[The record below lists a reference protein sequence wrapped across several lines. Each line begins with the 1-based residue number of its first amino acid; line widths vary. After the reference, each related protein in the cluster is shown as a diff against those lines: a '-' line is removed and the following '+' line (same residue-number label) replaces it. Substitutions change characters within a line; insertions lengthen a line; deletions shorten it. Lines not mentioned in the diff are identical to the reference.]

1 MLSWTY
7 IHIYFGLL
15 LLNKNQFAILLIII
29 SIIFGTLMGTFIKL
43 AQEELNL
50 FTTGFLR
57 FFFGFL
63 IIIPYILKTKFTVF
77 YTSNLK
83 IHILRSALNLPAMLL
98 GFASLAILPLEKMT
112 AIHFVVPLLV
122 TILAV
127 IFLKEKI
134 YLYRSLA
141 LIIGFLGVLIIL
153 RPGIVD
159 ISIGIY
165 MALASSLIWS
175 VVIVL
180 TKKVSKDDSAITILS
195 HQYLYMS
202 LFSLPLVIYFWDQPN
217 LKTII
222 FILCAAMSGT
232 ILHIALNHAYR
243 LVDVSMTQ
251 PYSFLGLVLS
261 SVIGYFVFSD
271 KPDLYTWLGASVIFC
286 GVILISYRE
295 LQLNKEITR
304 KRLDINS

>member
-1 MLSWTY
+1 ML
-7 IHIYFGLL
+7 
-15 LLNKNQFAILLIII
+15 NNNQFAIFLIII

-57 FFFGFL
+57 FFFGSL
-63 IIIPYILKTKFTVF
+63 IITPYILKTKFEVF
-77 YTSNLK
+77 STKNLK

-98 GFASLAILPLEKMT
+98 GFAALAMLPLEKMT
-112 AIHFVVPLLV
+112 AIHFIVPIIV

-134 YLYRSLA
+134 YLYRSIA
-141 LIIGFLGVLIIL
+141 LVMGFLGMLIIL
-153 RPGIVD
+153 RPGIID

-165 MALASSLIWS
+165 MALISSLIWS
-175 VVIVL
+175 VVIIL

-195 HQYLYMS
+195 HQYVYMS
-202 LFSLPLVIYFWDQPN
+202 LFSFPLVIYFWDQPS

-222 FILCAAMSGT
+222 FILCAAISGT
-232 ILHIALNHAYR
+232 ILHIALNHAYK
-243 LVDVSMTQ
+243 LVDVTMTQ
-251 PYSFLGLVLS
+251 PYSFLGLVVS
-261 SVIGYFVFSD
+261 SIIGYFVFSD
-271 KPDLYTWLGASVIFC
+271 KPDFYTWLGASVIFC
-286 GVILISYRE
+286 GVLLISYRE

-304 KRLDINS
+304 KRLNINS

>member
-1 MLSWTY
+1 ML
-7 IHIYFGLL
+7 
-15 LLNKNQFAILLIII
+15 NNNQFAIFLIII

-43 AQEELNL
+43 AQEELNV

-63 IIIPYILKTKFTVF
+63 IITPYILKTKFEVF
-77 YTSNLK
+77 STKNLK

-98 GFASLAILPLEKMT
+98 GFAALAMLPLEKMT
-112 AIHFVVPLLV
+112 AIQFIVPIIV

-134 YLYRSLA
+134 YLYRSIA
-141 LIIGFLGVLIIL
+141 LVMGFLGMLIIL
-153 RPGIVD
+153 RPGIID

-165 MALASSLIWS
+165 MALISSLIWS
-175 VVIVL
+175 VVIIL

-195 HQYLYMS
+195 HQYVYMS
-202 LFSLPLVIYFWDQPN
+202 LFSFPLVIYFWDQPS

-222 FILCAAMSGT
+222 FILCAAMSGK
-232 ILHIALNHAYR
+232 ILHIALNHAYK
-243 LVDVSMTQ
+243 LVDVTMTQ
-251 PYSFLGLVLS
+251 PYSFLGLVVS
-261 SVIGYFVFSD
+261 SIIGYFVFSD
-271 KPDLYTWLGASVIFC
+271 KPDFYTWLGASVIFC
-286 GVILISYRE
+286 GVLLISYRE

-304 KRLDINS
+304 KRLNINS

>member
-1 MLSWTY
+1 
-7 IHIYFGLL
+7 
-15 LLNKNQFAILLIII
+15 
-29 SIIFGTLMGTFIKL
+29 MGTFIKL
-43 AQEELNL
+43 AQEELNV

-63 IIIPYILKTKFTVF
+63 IILPYILKTKFKVF
-77 YTSNLK
+77 NTSNLK

-98 GFASLAILPLEKMT
+98 GFAALAILPLEKIT

-165 MALASSLIWS
+165 MALTSSLIWS
-175 VVIVL
+175 VVIIL

-232 ILHIALNHAYR
+232 ILHIALNHAYK

-251 PYSFLGLVLS
+251 PYSFLGLVVS

>member
-1 MLSWTY
+1 M
-7 IHIYFGLL
+7 
-15 LLNKNQFAILLIII
+15 LNKNQFAIFLIII

-43 AQEELNL
+43 AQEELNV

-63 IIIPYILKTKFTVF
+63 IITPYILKTKFEVF
-77 YTSNLK
+77 STKNLK

-98 GFASLAILPLEKMT
+98 GFAALAMLPLEKMT
-112 AIHFVVPLLV
+112 AIHFIVPIIV

-134 YLYRSLA
+134 YLYRSIA
-141 LIIGFLGVLIIL
+141 LVMGFLGMLIIL
-153 RPGIVD
+153 RPGIID

-165 MALASSLIWS
+165 MALISSLIWS
-175 VVIVL
+175 VVIIL

-195 HQYLYMS
+195 HQYVYMS
-202 LFSLPLVIYFWDQPN
+202 LFSFPLVIYFWDQPS

-222 FILCAAMSGT
+222 FILCAAISGT
-232 ILHIALNHAYR
+232 ILHIALNHAYK
-243 LVDVSMTQ
+243 LVDVTMTQ
-251 PYSFLGLVLS
+251 PYSFLGLVVS
-261 SVIGYFVFSD
+261 SIIGYFVFSD
-271 KPDLYTWLGASVIFC
+271 NPDFYTWLGASVIFC
-286 GVILISYRE
+286 GVLLISYRE

-304 KRLDINS
+304 KRLNINS

>member
-1 MLSWTY
+1 ML
-7 IHIYFGLL
+7 
-15 LLNKNQFAILLIII
+15 NNNQFAIFLIII

-43 AQEELNL
+43 AQEELNVI
-50 FTTGFLR
+50 TTGFLR

-63 IIIPYILKTKFTVF
+63 IITPYILKTKFEVF
-77 YTSNLK
+77 STKNLK

-98 GFASLAILPLEKMT
+98 GFAALAMLPLEKMT
-112 AIHFVVPLLV
+112 AIHFIVPIIV

-134 YLYRSLA
+134 YLYRSIA
-141 LIIGFLGVLIIL
+141 LVIGFLGMLIIL
-153 RPGIVD
+153 RPGIID

-165 MALASSLIWS
+165 MALISSLIWS
-175 VVIVL
+175 VVIIL

-195 HQYLYMS
+195 HQYVYMS
-202 LFSLPLVIYFWDQPN
+202 LFSFPLVIYFWDQPS

-232 ILHIALNHAYR
+232 ILHIALNHAYK
-243 LVDVSMTQ
+243 LVDVTMTQ
-251 PYSFLGLVLS
+251 PYSFLGLVVS
-261 SVIGYFVFSD
+261 SIIGYFVFSD
-271 KPDLYTWLGASVIFC
+271 KPDFYTWLGASVIFC
-286 GVILISYRE
+286 GVLLISYRE

-304 KRLDINS
+304 KRLNINS

>member
-1 MLSWTY
+1 ML
-7 IHIYFGLL
+7 
-15 LLNKNQFAILLIII
+15 NNNQFAIFLIII

-43 AQEELNL
+43 AQEELNV

-63 IIIPYILKTKFTVF
+63 IIIPYILKTKFEVF
-77 YTSNLK
+77 STKNLK

-98 GFASLAILPLEKMT
+98 GFAALAML
-112 AIHFVVPLLV
+112 
-122 TILAV
+122 LAV

-134 YLYRSLA
+134 YLYRSIA
-141 LIIGFLGVLIIL
+141 LVMGFLGMLIIL
-153 RPGIVD
+153 RPGIID

-165 MALASSLIWS
+165 MALISSLIWS
-175 VVIVL
+175 VVIIL

-195 HQYLYMS
+195 HQYVYMS
-202 LFSLPLVIYFWDQPN
+202 LFSFPLVIYFWDQPS

-232 ILHIALNHAYR
+232 ILHIALNHAYK
-243 LVDVSMTQ
+243 LVDVTMTQ
-251 PYSFLGLVLS
+251 PYSFLGLVVS
-261 SVIGYFVFSD
+261 SIIGYFVFSD
-271 KPDLYTWLGASVIFC
+271 KPDFYTWLGASVIFC
-286 GVILISYRE
+286 GVLLISYRE

-304 KRLDINS
+304 KRLNINS

>member
-1 MLSWTY
+1 ML
-7 IHIYFGLL
+7 
-15 LLNKNQFAILLIII
+15 NNNQFAIFLIII

-43 AQEELNL
+43 AQEELNV

-63 IIIPYILKTKFTVF
+63 IITPYILKTKFEVF
-77 YTSNLK
+77 STKNLK

-98 GFASLAILPLEKMT
+98 GFAALAMLPLEKMT
-112 AIHFVVPLLV
+112 AIHFIVPIIV

-134 YLYRSLA
+134 YLYRSIA
-141 LIIGFLGVLIIL
+141 LVMGFLGMLIIL
-153 RPGIVD
+153 RPGIID

-165 MALASSLIWS
+165 MALISSLIWS
-175 VVIVL
+175 VVIIL

-195 HQYLYMS
+195 HQYVYMS
-202 LFSLPLVIYFWDQPN
+202 LFSFPLVIYFWDQPS

-232 ILHIALNHAYR
+232 ILHIALNHAYK
-243 LVDVSMTQ
+243 LVDVTMTQ
-251 PYSFLGLVLS
+251 PYSFLGLIVS
-261 SVIGYFVFSD
+261 SIIGYFVFSD
-271 KPDLYTWLGASVIFC
+271 KPDFYTWLGASVIFC
-286 GVILISYRE
+286 GVLLISYRE

-304 KRLDINS
+304 KRLNINS

>member
-1 MLSWTY
+1 ML
-7 IHIYFGLL
+7 
-15 LLNKNQFAILLIII
+15 NNNQFAIFLIII

-43 AQEELNL
+43 AQEELNV

-63 IIIPYILKTKFTVF
+63 IITPYILKTKFEVF
-77 YTSNLK
+77 STKNLK

-98 GFASLAILPLEKMT
+98 GFAALAMLPLEKMT
-112 AIHFVVPLLV
+112 AIHFIVPIIV

-134 YLYRSLA
+134 YLYRSIA
-141 LIIGFLGVLIIL
+141 LVMGFLGMLIIL
-153 RPGIVD
+153 RPGIID

-165 MALASSLIWS
+165 MALISSLIWS
-175 VVIVL
+175 VVIIL

-195 HQYLYMS
+195 HQYVYMV
-202 LFSLPLVIYFWDQPN
+202 LFSFPLVIFFWDQPS

-222 FILCAAMSGT
+222 FILCAAISGT
-232 ILHIALNHAYR
+232 ILHIALNHAYK
-243 LVDVSMTQ
+243 LVDVTMTQ
-251 PYSFLGLVLS
+251 PYSFLGLVVS
-261 SVIGYFVFSD
+261 SIIGYFVFSD
-271 KPDLYTWLGASVIFC
+271 KPDFYTWLGASVIFC
-286 GVILISYRE
+286 GVLLISYRE

-304 KRLDINS
+304 KRLNINS

>member
-1 MLSWTY
+1 ML
-7 IHIYFGLL
+7 
-15 LLNKNQFAILLIII
+15 NNNQFAIFLIII

-43 AQEELNL
+43 AQEELNV

-63 IIIPYILKTKFTVF
+63 IITPYILKTKFEVF
-77 YTSNLK
+77 STKNLK

-98 GFASLAILPLEKMT
+98 GFAALAMLPLEKMT
-112 AIHFVVPLLV
+112 AIHFIVPIIV

-134 YLYRSLA
+134 YLYRSIA
-141 LIIGFLGVLIIL
+141 LVMGFLGMLIIL
-153 RPGIVD
+153 RPGIID

-165 MALASSLIWS
+165 MALISSLIWS
-175 VVIVL
+175 VVIIL

-195 HQYLYMS
+195 HQYVYMS
-202 LFSLPLVIYFWDQPN
+202 LFSFPLVIYFWDQPS

-232 ILHIALNHAYR
+232 ILHIAINHAYK
-243 LVDVSMTQ
+243 LVDVTMTQ
-251 PYSFLGLVLS
+251 PYSFLGLVVS
-261 SVIGYFVFSD
+261 SIIGYFVFSD
-271 KPDLYTWLGASVIFC
+271 KPDFYTWLGASVIFC
-286 GVILISYRE
+286 GVLLISYRE

-304 KRLDINS
+304 KRLNINS

>member
-1 MLSWTY
+1 ML
-7 IHIYFGLL
+7 
-15 LLNKNQFAILLIII
+15 NNNQFAIFLIII

-43 AQEELNL
+43 AQEELNV

-63 IIIPYILKTKFTVF
+63 IITPYILKTKFEVF
-77 YTSNLK
+77 STKNLK

-98 GFASLAILPLEKMT
+98 GFAALAMLPLEKMT
-112 AIHFVVPLLV
+112 AIHFIVPIIV

-134 YLYRSLA
+134 YLYRSIA
-141 LIIGFLGVLIIL
+141 LVMGFLGMLIIL
-153 RPGIVD
+153 RPGIID

-165 MALASSLIWS
+165 MALISSLIWS
-175 VVIVL
+175 VVIIL

-195 HQYLYMS
+195 HQYVYMS
-202 LFSLPLVIYFWDQPN
+202 LFSFPLVIYFWDQPS
-217 LKTII
+217 LKTIV

-232 ILHIALNHAYR
+232 ILHIALNHAYK
-243 LVDVSMTQ
+243 LVDVTMTQ
-251 PYSFLGLVLS
+251 PYSFLGLVVS
-261 SVIGYFVFSD
+261 SIIGYFVFSD
-271 KPDLYTWLGASVIFC
+271 KPDFYTWLGASVIFC
-286 GVILISYRE
+286 GVLLISYRE

-304 KRLDINS
+304 KRLNINS

>member
-1 MLSWTY
+1 ML
-7 IHIYFGLL
+7 
-15 LLNKNQFAILLIII
+15 NNNQFAIFLIII

-43 AQEELNL
+43 AQEELNV

-57 FFFGFL
+57 FLFGFL
-63 IIIPYILKTKFTVF
+63 IITPYILKTKFEVF
-77 YTSNLK
+77 STKNLK

-98 GFASLAILPLEKMT
+98 GFAALAMLPLEKMT
-112 AIHFVVPLLV
+112 AIHFIVPIIV

-134 YLYRSLA
+134 YLYRSIA
-141 LIIGFLGVLIIL
+141 LVMGFLGMLIIL
-153 RPGIVD
+153 RPGIID

-165 MALASSLIWS
+165 MALISSLIWS
-175 VVIVL
+175 VVIIL

-195 HQYLYMS
+195 HQYVYMS
-202 LFSLPLVIYFWDQPN
+202 LFSFPLVIYFWDQPS

-232 ILHIALNHAYR
+232 ILHIALNHAYK
-243 LVDVSMTQ
+243 LVDVTMTQ
-251 PYSFLGLVLS
+251 PYSFLGLVVS
-261 SVIGYFVFSD
+261 SIIGYFVFSD
-271 KPDLYTWLGASVIFC
+271 KPDFYTWLGASVIFC
-286 GVILISYRE
+286 GVLLISYRE

-304 KRLDINS
+304 KRLNINS

>member
-1 MLSWTY
+1 ML
-7 IHIYFGLL
+7 
-15 LLNKNQFAILLIII
+15 NNNQFAIFLIII

-43 AQEELNL
+43 AQEELNV

-63 IIIPYILKTKFTVF
+63 IITPYILKTKFEVF
-77 YTSNLK
+77 STKNLK

-98 GFASLAILPLEKMT
+98 GFAALAMLPLEKMT
-112 AIHFVVPLLV
+112 AIHFIVPIIV

-134 YLYRSLA
+134 YLYRSIA
-141 LIIGFLGVLIIL
+141 LVIGFLGMLIIL
-153 RPGIVD
+153 RPGIID

-165 MALASSLIWS
+165 MALISSLIWS
-175 VVIVL
+175 IVIIL

-195 HQYLYMS
+195 HQYVYMS
-202 LFSLPLVIYFWDQPN
+202 LFSFPLVIYFWDQPS

-232 ILHIALNHAYR
+232 ILHIALNHAYK
-243 LVDVSMTQ
+243 LVDVTMTQ
-251 PYSFLGLVLS
+251 PYSFLGLVVS
-261 SVIGYFVFSD
+261 SIIGYFVFSD
-271 KPDLYTWLGASVIFC
+271 KPDFYTWLGASVIFC
-286 GVILISYRE
+286 GVLLISYRE

-304 KRLDINS
+304 KRLNINS

>member
-1 MLSWTY
+1 ML
-7 IHIYFGLL
+7 
-15 LLNKNQFAILLIII
+15 NNNQFAIFLIII

-43 AQEELNL
+43 AQEELNV

-63 IIIPYILKTKFTVF
+63 IITPYILKTKFEVF
-77 YTSNLK
+77 STKNLK

-98 GFASLAILPLEKMT
+98 GFAALAMLPLEKMT
-112 AIHFVVPLLV
+112 AIHFIVPIIV

-134 YLYRSLA
+134 YLYRSIA
-141 LIIGFLGVLIIL
+141 LVMGFLGMLIIL
-153 RPGIVD
+153 RPGIID

-165 MALASSLIWS
+165 MALISSLIWS
-175 VVIVL
+175 VVIIL

-195 HQYLYMS
+195 HQYVYMS
-202 LFSLPLVIYFWDQPN
+202 LFSFPLVIFFWDQPS

-232 ILHIALNHAYR
+232 ILHIALNHAYK
-243 LVDVSMTQ
+243 LVDVTMTQ
-251 PYSFLGLVLS
+251 PYSFLGLVVS
-261 SVIGYFVFSD
+261 SIIGYFVFSD
-271 KPDLYTWLGASVIFC
+271 KPDFYTWLGASVIFC
-286 GVILISYRE
+286 GVLLISYRE

-304 KRLDINS
+304 KRLNINS

>member
-1 MLSWTY
+1 
-7 IHIYFGLL
+7 
-15 LLNKNQFAILLIII
+15 
-29 SIIFGTLMGTFIKL
+29 MGTFIKL
-43 AQEELNL
+43 AQEGLNL

-63 IIIPYILKTKFTVF
+63 IIIPYILKTKFKVF
-77 YTSNLK
+77 NTSNLK

-98 GFASLAILPLEKMT
+98 GFAALAILPLEKIT
-112 AIHFVVPLLV
+112 AIHFVVPLMV

-165 MALASSLIWS
+165 MALTSSLIWS
-175 VVIVL
+175 VVIIL

-222 FILCAAMSGT
+222 LILCAAMSGT
-232 ILHIALNHAYR
+232 ILHIALNHAYK

-251 PYSFLGLVLS
+251 PYSFLGLVVS

-271 KPDLYTWLGASVIFC
+271 KPDLYTWLGASFIFC

>member
-1 MLSWTY
+1 ML
-7 IHIYFGLL
+7 
-15 LLNKNQFAILLIII
+15 NNNQFAIFLIII

-43 AQEELNL
+43 AQEELNV

-63 IIIPYILKTKFTVF
+63 IIIPYILKTKFKVF
-77 YTSNLK
+77 STKNLK

-98 GFASLAILPLEKMT
+98 GFAALAMLPLEKMT
-112 AIHFVVPLLV
+112 AIHFIVPIIV

-134 YLYRSLA
+134 YLYRSIA
-141 LIIGFLGVLIIL
+141 LVMGFLGMLIIL
-153 RPGIVD
+153 RPGIID

-165 MALASSLIWS
+165 MALISSLIWS
-175 VVIVL
+175 VVIIL

-195 HQYLYMS
+195 HQYVYMS
-202 LFSLPLVIYFWDQPN
+202 LFSFPLVIYFWDQPS

-232 ILHIALNHAYR
+232 ILHIALNHAYK
-243 LVDVSMTQ
+243 LVDVTMTQ
-251 PYSFLGLVLS
+251 PYSFLGLVVS
-261 SVIGYFVFSD
+261 SIIGYFVFSD
-271 KPDLYTWLGASVIFC
+271 KPDFYTWLGASVIFC
-286 GVILISYRE
+286 GVLLISYRE

-304 KRLDINS
+304 KRLNINS

>member
-1 MLSWTY
+1 ML
-7 IHIYFGLL
+7 
-15 LLNKNQFAILLIII
+15 NNNQFAIFLIII

-43 AQEELNL
+43 AQEELNV

-63 IIIPYILKTKFTVF
+63 IITPYILKTKFEVF
-77 YTSNLK
+77 STKNLK

-98 GFASLAILPLEKMT
+98 GFAALAMLPLEKMT
-112 AIHFVVPLLV
+112 AIHFIVPIIV

-134 YLYRSLA
+134 YLYRSIA
-141 LIIGFLGVLIIL
+141 LVMGFLGMLIIL
-153 RPGIVD
+153 RPGIID

-165 MALASSLIWS
+165 MALISSLIWS
-175 VVIVL
+175 VVIIL

-195 HQYLYMS
+195 HQYVYMS
-202 LFSLPLVIYFWDQPN
+202 LFSFPLVIYFWDQPS

-232 ILHIALNHAYR
+232 ILHIALNHAYK
-243 LVDVSMTQ
+243 LVDVTMTQ
-251 PYSFLGLVLS
+251 PYSFLGLVVS
-261 SVIGYFVFSD
+261 SIIGFFVFSD
-271 KPDLYTWLGASVIFC
+271 KPDFYTWLGASVIFC
-286 GVILISYRE
+286 GVLLISYRE

-304 KRLDINS
+304 KRLNINS

>member
-1 MLSWTY
+1 
-7 IHIYFGLL
+7 
-15 LLNKNQFAILLIII
+15 
-29 SIIFGTLMGTFIKL
+29 MGTFIKL
-43 AQEELNL
+43 AQEELNV

-63 IIIPYILKTKFTVF
+63 IIIPYILKTKFKVF
-77 YTSNLK
+77 NTSNLK

-98 GFASLAILPLEKMT
+98 GFAALAILPLEKIT
-112 AIHFVVPLLV
+112 AIHFVVPLMV

-165 MALASSLIWS
+165 MALTSSLIWS
-175 VVIVL
+175 VVIIL

-217 LKTII
+217 FKTII
-222 FILCAAMSGT
+222 FILCAAISGT
-232 ILHIALNHAYR
+232 ILHIALNHAYK

-251 PYSFLGLVLS
+251 PYSFLGLVVS

>member
-1 MLSWTY
+1 ML
-7 IHIYFGLL
+7 
-15 LLNKNQFAILLIII
+15 NNNQFAIFLIII

-43 AQEELNL
+43 AQEELNV

-63 IIIPYILKTKFTVF
+63 IITPYILKTKFEVF
-77 YTSNLK
+77 STKNLK

-98 GFASLAILPLEKMT
+98 GFAALAVLPLEKMT
-112 AIHFVVPLLV
+112 AIHFIVPIIV

-134 YLYRSLA
+134 YLYRSIA
-141 LIIGFLGVLIIL
+141 LVMGFLGMLIIL
-153 RPGIVD
+153 RPGIID

-165 MALASSLIWS
+165 MALISSLIWS
-175 VVIVL
+175 VVIIL

-195 HQYLYMS
+195 HQYVYMS
-202 LFSLPLVIYFWDQPN
+202 LFSFPLVIYFWDQPS

-222 FILCAAMSGT
+222 FILCAAISGT
-232 ILHIALNHAYR
+232 ILHIALNHAYK
-243 LVDVSMTQ
+243 LVDVTMTQ
-251 PYSFLGLVLS
+251 PYSFLGLVVS
-261 SVIGYFVFSD
+261 SIIGYFVFSD
-271 KPDLYTWLGASVIFC
+271 KPDFYTWLGASVIFC
-286 GVILISYRE
+286 GVLLISYRE

-304 KRLDINS
+304 KRLNINS

>member
-1 MLSWTY
+1 ML
-7 IHIYFGLL
+7 
-15 LLNKNQFAILLIII
+15 NNNQFAIFLIII

-43 AQEELNL
+43 AQEELNV

-63 IIIPYILKTKFTVF
+63 IITPYIVKTKFEVF
-77 YTSNLK
+77 STKNLK

-98 GFASLAILPLEKMT
+98 GFAALAMLPLEKMT
-112 AIHFVVPLLV
+112 AIHFIVPIIV

-134 YLYRSLA
+134 YLYRSIA
-141 LIIGFLGVLIIL
+141 LVMGFLGMLIIL
-153 RPGIVD
+153 RPGIID

-165 MALASSLIWS
+165 MALISSLIWS
-175 VVIVL
+175 VVIIL

-195 HQYLYMS
+195 HQYVYMS
-202 LFSLPLVIYFWDQPN
+202 LFSFPLVIYFWDQPS

-232 ILHIALNHAYR
+232 ILHIALNHAYK
-243 LVDVSMTQ
+243 LVDVTMTQ
-251 PYSFLGLVLS
+251 PYSFLGLVVS
-261 SVIGYFVFSD
+261 SIIGYFVFSD
-271 KPDLYTWLGASVIFC
+271 KPDFYTWLGASVIFC
-286 GVILISYRE
+286 GVLLISYRE

-304 KRLDINS
+304 KRLNINS

>member
-1 MLSWTY
+1 
-7 IHIYFGLL
+7 
-15 LLNKNQFAILLIII
+15 
-29 SIIFGTLMGTFIKL
+29 MGTFIKL
-43 AQEELNL
+43 AQEELNV

-63 IIIPYILKTKFTVF
+63 IIIPYILKTKFKVF
-77 YTSNLK
+77 NTSNLK

-98 GFASLAILPLEKMT
+98 GFAALAILPLEKIT
-112 AIHFVVPLLV
+112 AIHFIVPLMV

-165 MALASSLIWS
+165 MAITSSLIWS
-175 VVIVL
+175 VVIIL
-180 TKKVSKDDSAITILS
+180 TKKVSKYDSAITILS

-222 FILCAAMSGT
+222 FILCAAISGT
-232 ILHIALNHAYR
+232 ILHIALNHAYK

-251 PYSFLGLVLS
+251 PYSFLGLVVS

>member
-1 MLSWTY
+1 ML
-7 IHIYFGLL
+7 
-15 LLNKNQFAILLIII
+15 NNNQFAIFLIII

-43 AQEELNL
+43 AQEELNV

-63 IIIPYILKTKFTVF
+63 IITPYILKTKFEVF
-77 YTSNLK
+77 TTKNLK
-83 IHILRSALNLPAMLL
+83 IHIIRSALNLPAMLL
-98 GFASLAILPLEKMT
+98 GFAALAILPLEKMT
-112 AIHFVVPLLV
+112 AIHFIVPIIV

-134 YLYRSLA
+134 YLYRSIA
-141 LIIGFLGVLIIL
+141 LVMGFLGMLIIL
-153 RPGIVD
+153 RPGIID

-165 MALASSLIWS
+165 MALISSLIWS
-175 VVIVL
+175 VVIIL

-195 HQYLYMS
+195 HQYVYMS
-202 LFSLPLVIYFWDQPN
+202 LFSFPLVIYFWDQPS

-232 ILHIALNHAYR
+232 ILHIALNHAYK
-243 LVDVSMTQ
+243 LVDVTMTQ
-251 PYSFLGLVLS
+251 PYSFLGLVVS
-261 SVIGYFVFSD
+261 SIIGYFVFSD
-271 KPDLYTWLGASVIFC
+271 KPDFYTWLGASVIFC
-286 GVILISYRE
+286 GVLLISYRE

-304 KRLDINS
+304 KRLNINS

>member
-1 MLSWTY
+1 ML
-7 IHIYFGLL
+7 
-15 LLNKNQFAILLIII
+15 NNNQFAIFLIII
-29 SIIFGTLMGTFIKL
+29 SIVFGTLMGTFIKL
-43 AQEELNL
+43 AQEELNV

-63 IIIPYILKTKFTVF
+63 IITPYILKTKFEVF
-77 YTSNLK
+77 STKNLK

-98 GFASLAILPLEKMT
+98 GFAALAMLPLEKMT
-112 AIHFVVPLLV
+112 AIHFIVPIIV

-134 YLYRSLA
+134 YLYRSIA
-141 LIIGFLGVLIIL
+141 LVMGFLGMLIIL
-153 RPGIVD
+153 RPGTID

-165 MALASSLIWS
+165 MALISSLIWS
-175 VVIVL
+175 VVIIL

-195 HQYLYMS
+195 HQYVYMS
-202 LFSLPLVIYFWDQPN
+202 LFSFPLVIYFWDQPS

-232 ILHIALNHAYR
+232 ILHIALNHAYK
-243 LVDVSMTQ
+243 LVDVTMTQ
-251 PYSFLGLVLS
+251 PYSFLGLVVS
-261 SVIGYFVFSD
+261 SIIGYFVFSD
-271 KPDLYTWLGASVIFC
+271 KPDFYTWLGASVIFC
-286 GVILISYRE
+286 GVLLISYRE

-304 KRLDINS
+304 KRLNINS

>member
-1 MLSWTY
+1 ML
-7 IHIYFGLL
+7 
-15 LLNKNQFAILLIII
+15 NNNQFAIFLIII

-43 AQEELNL
+43 AQAELNV

-63 IIIPYILKTKFTVF
+63 IITPYILKTKFEVF
-77 YTSNLK
+77 STKNLK

-98 GFASLAILPLEKMT
+98 GFAALAMLPLEKMT
-112 AIHFVVPLLV
+112 AIHFIVPIIV

-134 YLYRSLA
+134 YLYRSIA
-141 LIIGFLGVLIIL
+141 LVMGFLGMLIIL
-153 RPGIVD
+153 RPGIID

-165 MALASSLIWS
+165 MALISSLIWS
-175 VVIVL
+175 VVIIL

-195 HQYLYMS
+195 HQYVYMS
-202 LFSLPLVIYFWDQPN
+202 LFSFPLVIYFWDQPS

-232 ILHIALNHAYR
+232 ILHIALNHAYK
-243 LVDVSMTQ
+243 LVDVTMTQ
-251 PYSFLGLVLS
+251 PYSFLGLVVS
-261 SVIGYFVFSD
+261 SIIGYFVFSD
-271 KPDLYTWLGASVIFC
+271 KPDFYTWLGASVIFC
-286 GVILISYRE
+286 GVLLISYRE

-304 KRLDINS
+304 KRLNINS

>member
-1 MLSWTY
+1 ML
-7 IHIYFGLL
+7 
-15 LLNKNQFAILLIII
+15 NNNQFAILLIII

-43 AQEELNL
+43 AQEELNV

-63 IIIPYILKTKFTVF
+63 IITPYILKTKFEVF
-77 YTSNLK
+77 STKNLK

-98 GFASLAILPLEKMT
+98 GFAALAMLPLEKMT
-112 AIHFVVPLLV
+112 AIHFIVPIIV

-134 YLYRSLA
+134 YLYRSIA
-141 LIIGFLGVLIIL
+141 LVMGFLGMLIIL
-153 RPGIVD
+153 RPGIID

-165 MALASSLIWS
+165 MALISSLIWS
-175 VVIVL
+175 VVIIL

-195 HQYLYMS
+195 HQYVYMS
-202 LFSLPLVIYFWDQPN
+202 LFSFPLVIYFWDQPS

-222 FILCAAMSGT
+222 FILCAALSGT
-232 ILHIALNHAYR
+232 ILHIALNHAYK
-243 LVDVSMTQ
+243 LVDVTMTQ
-251 PYSFLGLVLS
+251 PYSFLGLVVS
-261 SVIGYFVFSD
+261 SIIGYFVFSD
-271 KPDLYTWLGASVIFC
+271 KPDFYTWLGASVIFC
-286 GVILISYRE
+286 GVLLISYRE

-304 KRLDINS
+304 KRLNINS